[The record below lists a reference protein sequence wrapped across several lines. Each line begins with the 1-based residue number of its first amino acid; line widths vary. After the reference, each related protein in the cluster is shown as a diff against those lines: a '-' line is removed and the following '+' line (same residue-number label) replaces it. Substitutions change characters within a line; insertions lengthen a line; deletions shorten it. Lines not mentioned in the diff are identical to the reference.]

1 MKISETFSKAMT
13 LAIEDLGSQRRLA
26 YLSGLTSA
34 NISKYMAGEI
44 RNMRVESWQKLEP
57 ILKHYMTREEHLS
70 VSRKFFRKSIS
81 SEVLHTTVQ
90 GTTDTQ
96 ISAAEMLKFWL
107 KSKGHTQTS
116 VAQLLGITQQA
127 IQAQLSGKTK
137 LTAAIVH
144 HYAEILN
151 IPEKATQEIIA
162 ALHNGD
168 ASLAAAINNLAAAIS
183 KLADTMEVAK

>member
-1 MKISETFSKAMT
+1 MKITTEIKS
-13 LAIEDLGSQRRLA
+13 AIEQAVQHAGNNYRFSRL
-26 YLSGLTSA
+26 LEKIKPST
-34 NISKYMAGEI
+34 I
-44 RNMRVESWQKLEP
+44 RNWINGETV
-57 ILKHYMTREEHLS
+57 S
-70 VSRKFFRKSIS
+70 VSDDNWAILYPHICNYLPESSIAETVTAIQ
-81 SEVLHTTVQ
+81 SEEIKT
-90 GTTDTQ
+90 GTTDTR

-107 KSKGHTQTS
+107 KTKGHTQTS
-116 VAQLLGITQQA
+116 VAPFLGITQQA

-137 LTAAIVH
+137 LTAAMVYR
-144 HYAEILN
+144 YAEILN